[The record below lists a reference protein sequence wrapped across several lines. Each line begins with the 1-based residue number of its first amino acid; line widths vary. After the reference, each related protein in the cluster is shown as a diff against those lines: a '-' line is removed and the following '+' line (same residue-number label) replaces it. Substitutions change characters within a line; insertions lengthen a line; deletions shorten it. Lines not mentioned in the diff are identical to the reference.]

1 MNLFSIFNEKGTNF
15 DALCYLFL
23 VFSRYADFIVNE
35 VDTDGNVVHLT
46 CLEPPPQVGLL
57 LSVGFLCRVCTLNF
71 LGMSLKGF

>member
-1 MNLFSIFNEKGTNF
+1 MKKEQISM
-15 DALCYLFL
+15 LCVFFL

-35 VDTDGNVVHLT
+35 VDTDGNVVHLI

>member
-1 MNLFSIFNEKGTNF
+1 MF
-15 DALCYLFL
+15 YFL
-23 VFSRYADFIVNE
+23 VLSRYADFIVNE
-35 VDTDGNVVHLT
+35 VDTGGNVVHLT